1 MLYAIVNGEKT
12 EAIPNTKGI
21 CPLCD
26 RTVYSKCGEINIWHW
41 AHYKDES
48 CDSWYE
54 PETEWHKNWKLV
66 FGKDVSEIVI
76 KKDGIKH
83 IADVYTKENVVIELQ
98 NSPIQKQIIRKR
110 ELFYGERMIWLI
122 NGDAFKQNFVI
133 SSSSIYDD
141 DIYLILNDLE
151 QTDNLKKVF
160 RFYWNWARKSWED
173 VMRFAF
179 IDFGGKDLFWVKS
192 GMGTNSGFGS
202 YVSKEKFIFKYGGD
216 QEQFHLLIKV

>member
-12 EAIPNTKGI
+12 DAIPNTKGV

-41 AHYKDES
+41 AHLKDES

-54 PETEWHKNWKLV
+54 PETEWHKNWKYV

-83 IADVYTKENVVIELQ
+83 IADVYTTENVVIELQ

-110 ELFYGERMIWLI
+110 ENFYGERMIWLI
-122 NGDAFKQNFVI
+122 NGNAFKQNFLI
-133 SSSSIYDD
+133 SSTSIYDD
-141 DIYLILNDLE
+141 DIYLILHDLV
-151 QTDNLKKVF
+151 QTDKLKKDF
-160 RFYWNWARKSWED
+160 RFSWSWARKSWED
-173 VMRFAF
+173 VERHVF
-179 IDFGGKDLFWVKS
+179 IDFGGNDLFWVKS
-192 GMGTNSGFGS
+192 GMGTNSGIGS
-202 YVSKEKFIFKYGGD
+202 FVSKEKFLIKYGGNN
-216 QEQFHLLIKV
+216 EIVNLIL